1 MSSTEKKAPEILQE
15 NISFVQKKLTSKDEI
30 IKTLTE
36 TQISILES
44 VSEIKK

>member
-1 MSSTEKKAPEILQE
+1 MSNNEKKALAILQE
-15 NISFVQKKLTSKDEI
+15 SKNFLQKELTPNDEI